1 MKIITLPLVSG
12 HEATFF
18 LSNSNLVVIAN
29 KDKKTCTICDNVHN
43 NGGWEIN
50 QPYEKVIATLMK
62 AFN

>member
-1 MKIITLPLVSG
+1 MKIITFPLVSG
-12 HEATFF
+12 STATFF
-18 LSNSNLVVIAN
+18 LGTNNFVVIDN
-29 KDKKTCTICDNVHN
+29 KDKKTCAICDSIHN